1 MPRSTPVHEVMT
13 TDVLAF
19 STDENI
25 SDATRRIVERGID
38 AGPVVDADGRVVGL
52 LSSGDLIMQAAE
64 LHFPAMFTILGA
76 TIENWREKRK
86 FDRDVN
92 KALGATVGEVMNAE
106 VITIGPDATIEEAA
120 TAMHDHDISRLPV
133 VDGIG
138 RLVGIISRY
147 DVLTVMVRDDF
158 APPSPDADGDADDA
172 VVATEG

>member
-1 MPRSTPVHEVMT
+1 MPRSTPVSEVMT
-13 TDVLAF
+13 TDVLCF
-19 STDENI
+19 SADENV

-38 AGPVVDADGRVVGL
+38 AGPVVDDDRHVIGL

-106 VITIGPDATIEEAA
+106 VLTIGPDATIEEAA
-120 TAMHDHDISRLPV
+120 TVMHDNDVSRLPV

-138 RLVGIISRY
+138 RLVGIVSRW

-158 APPSPDADGDADDA
+158 APPPEASDEDT
-172 VVATEG
+172 TED